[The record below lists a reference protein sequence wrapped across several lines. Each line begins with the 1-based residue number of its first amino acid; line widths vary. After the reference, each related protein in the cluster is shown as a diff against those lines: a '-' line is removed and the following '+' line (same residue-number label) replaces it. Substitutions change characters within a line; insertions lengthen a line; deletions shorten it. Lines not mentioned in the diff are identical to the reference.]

1 MSQPM
6 PEQRPALRK
15 APDAAVHP
23 IVATTPIGDLGSKA
37 GATTAD
43 AVKPKAD
50 KPVTLEL
57 AVPKSLRRTLRREA
71 ERRGM
76 TVDDLVVALL
86 RDRTAG

>member
-6 PEQRPALRK
+6 PEQRRALRK
-15 APDAAVHP
+15 AADAAVHP
-23 IVATTPIGDLGSKA
+23 IVATSSIGDLTSRAGS
-37 GATTAD
+37 TTAD

-50 KPVTLEL
+50 KLVPLEL
-57 AVPKSLRRTLRREA
+57 QVPKSLRKTLRQEA

-76 TVDDLVVALL
+76 SVDDLVVALL

>member
-57 AVPKSLRRTLRREA
+57 TVPKSLRRTLRREA